1 MTKLP
6 SRVHAMA
13 PSKGAK
19 AKASKTAAGAK
30 RTARGEG
37 SKVPAATRARPA
49 RGGKTAAK
57 EVEVDEDE
65 DDEED
70 ASDSNEGA

>member
-37 SKVPAATRARPA
+37 SKVPAAARPA

-57 EVEVDEDE
+57 EVEVDVDE

-70 ASDSNEGA
+70 ASDSDEGA